1 MSEGM
6 NNSNSKGNF
15 DKYPL
20 ALPEGTAVGGKYI
33 IKSVLGQGGFGITYL
48 AQDYKTNE
56 LVAIKEYFPDTLA
69 TRTNASTVSVLTGD
83 REQNFTYGKDC
94 FLQEARTLSE
104 FIGNPNIVRIISYFE
119 ENNTAYFVMEYV
131 EGESLKTHLDN
142 NGGKLSWEETK
153 RFLFPVIDAL
163 SSVHAKGIIHRDIS
177 PDNIII
183 TDSGNIKLIDFG
195 AARYSLGDKSRSLD
209 VVLKHGYAP
218 KEQYTRHG
226 KQGPFTDVYSLGAT
240 FYRTLTGRIPPDS
253 IDRLEEDDLVLP
265 STLGSDIS
273 EDAEEAI
280 VKALSVQPAERY
292 QNMAE
297 FKKAL
302 PAEEND
308 EIVKTVAVFNEDKNR
323 ETVTVLMTDTKADS
337 ENEHVAEIEQELQ
350 PTQPQSHDNKKDKK
364 KKSTIILVFLS
375 LIVPFLGIIMLFVN
389 KKKNPNAAKS
399 YFITVII
406 RLLILIFG
414 SFLIIRSSGIGKK
427 GSVEGLSYENKY
439 YDLGYTLPED
449 YEFISDE
456 ELVFQN
462 KAIQNYDGVIQ
473 YEYNPEKDIPSA
485 LRYYAVYIDGETRV
499 SCAVSRD
506 KKTVVNTYVIPKIYY
521 TKYDDDWL
529 FDYSPIVHSVY
540 TSSNNLMNHL
550 VGVVSYDKDEN
561 RPIISDVSDY
571 NTSMEGKNEMLSC
584 TVNYYDSETNICKSS
599 HSFYVTEKNNIFM
612 VTAVSDYSGE
622 KNSSEKKLNFYTID
636 N

>member
-1 MSEGM
+1 M
-6 NNSNSKGNF
+6 NNINSKGNF

-195 AARYSLGDKSRSLD
+195 AARYSLGNKSRSLD

-302 PAEEND
+302 SAEDNI
-308 EIVKTVAVFNEDKNR
+308 EIVKTVAVFDEDKNR
-323 ETVTVLMTDTKADS
+323 DTVTVLMTDTKNESKS
-337 ENEHVAEIEQELQ
+337 EE
-350 PTQPQSHDNKKDKK
+350 KDKNSK
-364 KKSTIILVFLS
+364 KKPILICAIAAVV
-375 LIVPFLGIIMLFVN
+375 LIVAIVASLLLSGDRTN
-389 KKKNPNAAKS
+389 TDEN
-399 YFITVII
+399 YDDETTV
-406 RLLILIFG
+406 
-414 SFLIIRSSGIGKK
+414 
-427 GSVEGLSYENKY
+427 SVETTTVQSTTETTTEETETEESTSLGHLDKEEWLNSINVYMKLGVVDGNSYENNYFKI
-439 YDLGYTLPED
+439 GYTVPSD
-449 YEFISDE
+449 YVFMSEEEMLETKLSDE
-456 ELVFQN
+456 ELFTENNRYAIKSKEFFSDN
-462 KAIQNYDGVIQ
+462 KTDSGYSYNDSCGTFSYGNNDMDIRTWVVDCDYSLSKEDIINWKKELFENEYGVSFSECSEVEIAGRRFYGCTGTYDGG
-473 YEYNPEKDIPSA
+473 N
-485 LRYYAVYIDGETRV
+485 G
-499 SCAVSRD
+499 
-506 KKTVVNTYVIPKIYY
+506 KT
-521 TKYDDDWL
+521 
-529 FDYSPIVHSVY
+529 
-540 TSSNNLMNHL
+540 
-550 VGVVSYDKDEN
+550 
-561 RPIISDVSDY
+561 
-571 NTSMEGKNEMLSC
+571 
-584 TVNYYDSETNICKSS
+584 NYFSE
-599 HSFYVTEKNNIFM
+599 YVTEKNGTF
-612 VTAVSDYSGE
+612 
-622 KNSSEKKLNFYTID
+622 FYVEID
-636 N
+636 RMTFDEIEDAFFKVE